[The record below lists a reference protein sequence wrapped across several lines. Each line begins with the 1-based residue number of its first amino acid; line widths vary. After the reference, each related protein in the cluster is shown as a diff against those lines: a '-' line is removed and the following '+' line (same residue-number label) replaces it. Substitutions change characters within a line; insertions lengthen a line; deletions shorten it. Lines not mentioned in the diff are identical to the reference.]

1 MGYDVILVNMID
13 SKSIARF
20 GRVGSTPTIPK
31 GKYMFENYKCFF
43 MNDNLGNC
51 NDFVSS
57 DFQSE
62 QGIIISLEE
71 AVEFQKEKN
80 KPILVYDNT
89 NKDLVDYFVSI
100 GGQISN

>member
-1 MGYDVILVNMID
+1 MID

-62 QGIIISLEE
+62 QGIILSLEE

-89 NKDLVDYFVSI
+89 NKNLVGYFVSI
-100 GGQISN
+100 GGKISN

>member
-1 MGYDVILVNMID
+1 
-13 SKSIARF
+13 
-20 GRVGSTPTIPK
+20 
-31 GKYMFENYKCFF
+31 MFENYKCFF

-62 QGIIISLEE
+62 QGIILSLEE

-80 KPILVYDNT
+80 KPILVYDDT
-89 NKDLVDYFVSI
+89 DKYLVDYFVNI
-100 GGQISN
+100 GGKISN

>member
-1 MGYDVILVNMID
+1 MDVWVRLLL
-13 SKSIARF
+13 S
-20 GRVGSTPTIPK
+20 PK
-31 GKYMFENYKCFF
+31 GKCMFENYKCFF

-62 QGIIISLEE
+62 QGIILSLEE
-71 AVEFQKEKN
+71 AIEFQKEKN

-100 GGQISN
+100 GGKISN